1 MNSEM
6 SFETFLFA
14 VFPYIAVGLLVA
26 VSVIRWR
33 RHPFSVSSL
42 SSQLLES
49 RRLYWGSISFHWGL
63 TLILVGHLA
72 ALIVPRAFELWN
84 GAPLRLYLLEATGLA
99 LGLWTAF
106 GLIVLLSRRLQ
117 NPRIR
122 AVTSPMDLAVLLV
135 LAVQVGT
142 GLWIAIGYR
151 WGSFWGTS
159 VLVPYMRSVLTLS
172 PDASYVEPLP
182 LVLQL
187 HVLAFWV
194 LVAVFAFS
202 RLVHIVTLPLGYL
215 VRPWQRVIRT
225 SDEPSVFHP
234 AADGI
239 LEKLPR

>member
-1 MNSEM
+1 M

-14 VFPYIAVGLLVA
+14 VFPYIALTMLVVVTA
-26 VSVIRWR
+26 IRWR

-63 TLILVGHLA
+63 SLILIGHLA
-72 ALIVPRAFELWN
+72 ALIVPRGFEIWN

-106 GLIVLLSRRLQ
+106 GLLVLLARRIQ

-122 AVTSPMDLAVLLV
+122 SVTSPMDVAVLLV
-135 LAVQVGT
+135 LAVQVAT
-142 GLWIAIGYR
+142 GLLIAIGYR

-182 LVLQL
+182 LVLQA

-194 LVAVFAFS
+194 FIAVFAFS

-215 VRPWQRVIRT
+215 FRPWQRVIRNRA
-225 SDEPSVFHP
+225 EPALHP
-234 AADGI
+234 ASERI
-239 LEKLPR
+239 LENVR

>member
-1 MNSEM
+1 M

-14 VFPYIAVGLLVA
+14 VFPYMAIGLLV
-26 VSVIRWR
+26 VVTVLRWR

-63 TLILVGHLA
+63 SLILIGHLA
-72 ALIVPRAFELWN
+72 ALIVPRGFEIWN

-106 GLIVLLSRRLQ
+106 GLIVLASRRLQ

-122 AVTSPMDLAVLLV
+122 SVTSPMDVVVLIV
-135 LAVQVGT
+135 LAVQVGS

-182 LVLQL
+182 IVLQI

-194 LVAVFAFS
+194 FVAIFAFS

-215 VRPWQRVIRT
+215 TRPWQKVVRN
-225 SDEPSVFHP
+225 SDEPEVFHP
-234 AADGI
+234 ASDRG
-239 LEKLPR
+239 LEKVR

>member
-1 MNSEM
+1 M
-6 SFETFLFA
+6 SFEVFLFA
-14 VFPYIAVGLLVA
+14 VFPYIALAMLVT
-26 VSVIRWR
+26 VTVLRWR

-63 TLILVGHLA
+63 SLILVGHLA
-72 ALIVPRAFELWN
+72 ALIVPRGFEIWN

-106 GLIVLLSRRLQ
+106 GLTVLLARRIQ
-117 NPRIR
+117 NRRIR
-122 AVTSPMDLAVLLV
+122 SVTSPMDVVVLLV
-135 LAVQVGT
+135 LAVQVAT

-172 PDASYVEPLP
+172 PDASFVEPLP

-187 HVLAFWV
+187 HVFAFWV
-194 LVAVFAFS
+194 FVAVFAFS

-215 VRPWQRVIRT
+215 FRPWQRVVRNG
-225 SDEPSVFHP
+225 DEPAVFHP
-234 AADGI
+234 ASKRP
-239 LEKLPR
+239 LEKVR